1 MNKAVCALFSDTAVT
16 AIYCRNTWFLLR
28 PSHLLLWVSFFWF
41 SSVLLGKCRGST
53 AMKPGLLPYS
63 PSVFIQLHRHC
74 AVWISHS
81 TTGCT
86 QQQMHCVFIGRM
98 HTAADA
104 LYIPWQDSYSN
115 RCTVYSLAGCTQQRF
130 CAWSRLNNQHYYN
143 INLYFCQWNSP
154 PPPLCIWSF
163 DWTNTFTELP
173 ICCARCHHPSPWYRQ
188 TQAQSV
194 PSFVRVC
201 VPHCTKLCDLVHR
214 ERL

>member
-115 RCTVYSLAGCTQQRF
+115 RCTVYSLAGCTQQQMHCIFIGRMHTATDALYIHWQDAHSNRCTVYSLAGCTQQQMHCIF
-130 CAWSRLNNQHYYN
+130 ISRMHTATDALY
-143 INLYFCQWNSP
+143 IN
-154 PPPLCIWSF
+154 
-163 DWTNTFTELP
+163 
-173 ICCARCHHPSPWYRQ
+173 
-188 TQAQSV
+188 
-194 PSFVRVC
+194 
-201 VPHCTKLCDLVHR
+201 
-214 ERL
+214 